1 MNSDT
6 YFEGFRV
13 LITGASG
20 GIGRALVKELLNK
33 GARIGAHYHKNR
45 PDFIKEIKGN
55 TKADPKENI
64 CILKADLRDLK
75 EREHLFKSFI
85 DWAGGIDGLVNNAG
99 DVYIRKHFFEIN
111 EIEIEADLAL
121 NLIAPFWLSRLA
133 IKYME
138 KSGTKGSIV
147 NISSIAAKFGGSPYT
162 LFYGLSKAALE
173 VMTFSLGR
181 YCAPLGIRV
190 NGLRLGVFDT
200 PFHQRHVKDLNARV
214 QMIPA
219 KRMGSPEEAAWW
231 IMCLLNRK
239 SDYMNG
245 QIISLTGGE

>member
-1 MNSDT
+1 VNSDT

-33 GARIGAHYHKNR
+33 GARIGAHYHTNR
-45 PDFIKEIKGN
+45 PDFIKELKGS

-64 CILKADLRDLK
+64 RILEADLRDLK
-75 EREHLFKSFI
+75 ETEHLFRSFI

-99 DVYIRKHFFEIN
+99 DVHIRKHFFEVD
-111 EIEIEADLAL
+111 EMDIEADLAL
-121 NLIAPFWLSRLA
+121 NLKAPFWLSRLA

-138 KSGTKGSIV
+138 KNRTKGAIV

-219 KRMGSPEEAAWW
+219 KRMGNSEEAAWW
-231 IMCLLNRK
+231 IICLLNRK